1 MTQLKMTSPSRVA
14 LFGATSPI
22 AQQISQQSK
31 WRIDTYTRDHCDVL
45 NPDHFNRLFLDKY
58 DVLIT
63 LVGCN
68 AAGGI
73 EIEKQQ
79 PEDIQKTMGTNLTGN
94 MMLIQKYMQQRDS
107 GCIIVLTSRSSYRMT
122 KQNLTYG
129 ISKNC
134 LTNFLD
140 QIRQYYPQYRIVE
153 VAPCAIRNTPFQTKK
168 YQPLIDRQVFTQ
180 NEVNRIIKEKWQD
193 DLSYTPTDIAK
204 QIIETYNN
212 HGQKVVL
219 SKDGAPIINVKTY

>member
-1 MTQLKMTSPSRVA
+1 MTSPSKVA
-14 LFGATSPI
+14 LFGASSPI
-22 AQQISQQSK
+22 AKQILEQSK
-31 WRIDTYTRDHCDVL
+31 WSIDTYTREHCDVRDA
-45 NPDHFNRLFLDKY
+45 NHFQRLILDKY
-58 DVLIT
+58 DVLIS
-63 LVGCN
+63 LIGCN
-68 AAGGI
+68 QAGGI
-73 EIEKQQ
+73 QIERQQ
-79 PEDIQKTMGTNLTGN
+79 SQDVQTTINTNLTGN
-94 MMLIQKYMQQRDS
+94 IMLIQRYMQQRDS

-122 KQNLTYG
+122 KENLTYG

-153 VAPCAIRNTPFQTKK
+153 VAPCAIRNTPFQIKK

-180 NEVNRIIKEKWQD
+180 NEVNKIIQEKWQD

-204 QIIETYNN
+204 QIIDTYNN

-219 SKDGAPIINVKTY
+219 SKDGAPIITVKKY